1 MTGSGMRDTQSLLA
15 RAGDLLAEPLEVNAQ
30 LNALARVVLPELAD
44 CCAIYLANETD
55 DPVLVAVRHTDPTY
69 EEPLRVRLEELT
81 VSAGQPY
88 GSVLATGVPEL
99 TPPDDDDVT
108 ASAVFTESA
117 LQSGFTV
124 PLIGHDRVLG
134 ALWLGRTRTDEWT
147 EEDCEVAQRIAEHAA
162 SAVAN
167 AQLFAAV
174 LAARQLLVDLQRI
187 TAGLADATSVD
198 DVARVVVEQARAAIG
213 ADSAVMATR
222 TDGRLDV
229 MAASGMPP
237 QGLQQWQDL
246 TLRNQT
252 PAGRA
257 LALGIPL
264 FLGTRAELA
273 EQFPEAAKVLL
284 GEAHAALPLRR
295 QGRQHAVVRFSWKSA
310 RRFAPGEQEFLLSV
324 AQQAASS
331 LERAALLAAEQD
343 ARAEAEASRR
353 RADLLAEIT
362 HSLSS
367 SLDVDAVL
375 GRLAAI
381 AVPRLADLCTVD
393 LIENPGEPARLLS
406 LAAVTPRL
414 ERLLTATDSYLPR
427 RRNPKSLI
435 GRMLSTGQPVLVPHI
450 SDEHMHR
457 IAVSDEQYEMYREM
471 ECVSGCVVPL
481 RARGQVLGALSMF
494 TTKISGRVYHESD
507 AELMAEVGRR
517 AGLSVDNALLFTR
530 EHEAAETL
538 QRSLLP
544 ELPILPGLDAA
555 ARYLPAAAH
564 AGVGGD
570 LFDLFALPDGATA
583 IAIGDVMGHDMR
595 AAAAMGQLRSVLRS
609 YAWEG
614 ASPGVVLDRMDLLV
628 QNFEMAQLATALYA
642 RLETDPAGR
651 DGRLLRYANA
661 GHLPPI
667 LQYPDGTARL
677 LEDGQS
683 VLIGAPGGHVRA
695 EALEPMP
702 TGSTLLLY
710 TDGLIEVRRQS
721 LDQGIGDLLAAVQ
734 KHDPAAGAETLCAAV
749 VDTIADAELIDD
761 VALLAV
767 RLLEQ
772 LPFSR

>member
-1 MTGSGMRDTQSLLA
+1 MTGSGTRDTQSLLA

-30 LNALARVVLPELAD
+30 LSALARVVLPELAD
-44 CCAIYLANETD
+44 CCAIYLLPETD
-55 DPVLVAVRHTDPTY
+55 DPVLVAVRHTDPAH
-69 EEPLRVRLEELT
+69 EGPLRVLLEAAPVT
-81 VSAGQPY
+81 VDQQYGA

-99 TPPDDDDVT
+99 SPGGSDVLRGAADAGPATP
-108 ASAVFTESA
+108 A
-117 LQSGFTV
+117 LQSGYTV
-124 PLIGHDRVLG
+124 PLISHGRVLG
-134 ALWLGRTRTDEWT
+134 AAWLGRTRSDEWT
-147 EEDCEVAQRIAEHAA
+147 DAECQVAQRIAERAA

-167 AQLFAAV
+167 AQLFATV

-187 TAGLADATSVD
+187 TAGLADAASVE

-213 ADSAVMATR
+213 ADSALMATR
-222 TDGRLDV
+222 TGDRLDV
-229 MAASGMPP
+229 LAAIGVPAE
-237 QGLQQWQDL
+237 GLQQWQDL
-246 TLRNQT
+246 TLRDQT

-257 LALGIPL
+257 LTLGTPL
-264 FLGTRAELA
+264 FLGSHTELA
-273 EQFPEAAKVLL
+273 GQFPEAAEVLP
-284 GEAHAALPLRR
+284 GEAHAALPLMRR
-295 QGRQHAVVRFSWKSA
+295 GRQQGVVRFDWNSP
-310 RRFAPGEQEFLLSV
+310 RRFSPEDQEFLLSV

-331 LERAALLAAEQD
+331 LERAVLHAAEQEG
-343 ARAEAEASRR
+343 RATAEASRR

-362 HSLSS
+362 HSLAA

-375 GRLAAI
+375 GRLAASV
-381 AVPRLADLCTVD
+381 VPRLADLCTVD

-414 ERLLTATDSYLPR
+414 EHLLQVTDSYLPR
-427 RRNPKSLI
+427 RRNPKTMI
-435 GRMLSTGQPVLVPHI
+435 GRMLSTGDTVLAPLV
-450 SDEHMHR
+450 SDEHLRR
-457 IAVSDEQYEMYREM
+457 ISVSDEQYQMYREM
-471 ECVSGCVVPL
+471 EVISGCVVPL

-494 TTKISGRVYHESD
+494 TTGISGRVYDESD
-507 AELMAEVGRR
+507 AELMTEVGRR

-544 ELPILPGLDAA
+544 ELPSLPGLDAA

-583 IAIGDVMGHDMR
+583 VAIGDVMGHDMR

-667 LQYPDGTARL
+667 LQYPDGAARL

-683 VLIGAPGGHVRA
+683 VLIGAPGGHART

-710 TDGLIEVRRQS
+710 TDGLIEVRRRS
-721 LDQGIGDLLAAVQ
+721 LDDGIADLLATVH
-734 KHDPAAGAETLCAAV
+734 KHDPAAGAEALCAAV
-749 VDTIADAELIDD
+749 VDTIDGVELIDD

-767 RLLEQ
+767 RLL
-772 LPFSR
+772 

>member
-1 MTGSGMRDTQSLLA
+1 MTGSGIRDTQSSLA

-44 CCAIYLANETD
+44 CCAIYLVHETD
-55 DPVLVAVRHTDPTY
+55 EPVLVAVRHTDPAY
-69 EEPLRVRLEELT
+69 EGPLRIRLEKLT
-81 VSAGQPY
+81 ASAGQPY
-88 GSVLATGVPEL
+88 GAVLATGIPQL
-99 TPPDDDDVT
+99 TRQTDSDIVT
-108 ASAVFTESA
+108 GDQSTPAVLRSAY
-117 LQSGFTV
+117 TV
-124 PLIGHDRVLG
+124 PLINHDRVLG
-134 ALWLGRTRTDEWT
+134 AVWMGRTRPDEWT
-147 EEDCEVAQRIAEHAA
+147 EEDCEIAQRVAERAA

-167 AQLFAAV
+167 AQLFATV

-187 TAGLADATSVD
+187 TAALADATSVD
-198 DVARVVVEQARAAIG
+198 DVAQVVIERARIAIG

-222 TDGRLDV
+222 TNGRLNV
-229 MAASGMPP
+229 LASAGMPAD
-237 QGLQQWQDL
+237 GMQQWQEL

-252 PAGRA
+252 PSGRA

-273 EQFPEAAKVLL
+273 EQFPEAARVLR

-295 QGRQHAVVRFSWKSA
+295 RGRQHAVVRFSWNSS

-343 ARAEAEASRR
+343 ARAAAEASRL

-362 HSLSS
+362 HSLAA
-367 SLDVDAVL
+367 SLDIDAVL
-375 GRLAAI
+375 GRLANLV
-381 AVPRLADLCTVD
+381 VPRLADLCTVD
-393 LIENPGEPARLLS
+393 LIDEPGKPPRLLS
-406 LAAVTPRL
+406 IAAVTPRL
-414 ERLLTATDSYLPR
+414 VQLLYETDSYLPR
-427 RRNPKSLI
+427 RRNPKTFVGQTLTT
-435 GRMLSTGQPVLVPHI
+435 GRTMLASQVNEEHLRRI
-450 SDEHMHR
+450 S
-457 IAVSDEQYEMYREM
+457 VSDKQAQLYLDMDLI
-471 ECVSGCVVPL
+471 SGCVVPL
-481 RARGQVLGALSMF
+481 TARGQVIGAVSLF
-494 TTKISGRVYHESD
+494 TTKISGRVYDESD
-507 AELMAEVGRR
+507 AELMTEVGRR
-517 AGLSVDNALLFTR
+517 AGLSVDNARLFTR

-583 IAIGDVMGHDMR
+583 VAIGDVMGHDMR

-683 VLIGAPGGHVRA
+683 VLIGAPGGHPRT

-721 LDQGIGDLLAAVQ
+721 LDEGIGNLLATV
-734 KHDPAAGAETLCAAV
+734 KVHDPAAGAEALCAAV
-749 VDTIADAELIDD
+749 VDTIAGVELIDD

-767 RLLEQ
+767 RLL
-772 LPFSR
+772 